1 MSVSEKD
8 IKKSAMNKQNTKNAN
23 RKNKS
28 QDIPEKKKAAIGV
41 RGMKMGDKDYLEKV
55 YYTQNGTENVIK
67 YKGKKMELNKLK
79 LNKRDSKG
87 TKVRV

>member
-1 MSVSEKD
+1 
-8 IKKSAMNKQNTKNAN
+8 
-23 RKNKS
+23 
-28 QDIPEKKKAAIGV
+28 
-41 RGMKMGDKDYLEKV
+41 MKMGDKDYLEKV